1 MQDHLVTRQKMTGN
15 RERKGEQKASVE
27 YYLASDRLHLA
38 VPLDHHIIEGMLQQ
52 QPSMGL

>member
-27 YYLASDRLHLA
+27 YYPAIDHLHFA
-38 VPLDHHIIEGMLQQ
+38 DPLDHHIFEGRLQQ
-52 QPSMGL
+52 KPSMGL

>member
-27 YYLASDRLHLA
+27 YYLASGYLHLA
-38 VPLDHHIIEGMLQQ
+38 DPLGHHIFEGMLQQ
-52 QPSMGL
+52 

>member
-15 RERKGEQKASVE
+15 RERKGEQKAWDE
-27 YYLASDRLHLA
+27 YYPGSGHLHLNN
-38 VPLDHHIIEGMLQQ
+38 PLDHHIFEGRLQQ